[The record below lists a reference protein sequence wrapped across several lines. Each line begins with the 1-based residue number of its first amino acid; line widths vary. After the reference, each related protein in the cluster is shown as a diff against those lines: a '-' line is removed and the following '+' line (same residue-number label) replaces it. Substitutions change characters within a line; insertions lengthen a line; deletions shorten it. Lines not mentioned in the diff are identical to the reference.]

1 MDIAVNKKA
10 RFNYEILEQFEAGI
24 VLTGTEVKS
33 IRAKK
38 ISLVDSHAVFKGDE
52 LFLLNARIEPY
63 SHGTHFNHEPA
74 RSRKL
79 LLHKKEIMR
88 LKGKLKEK
96 GWVLVPLKVYFKN
109 NKHVKVQLGLGKG
122 KKTHDKRQVIK
133 ERDLDRDARREL
145 KNFG

>member
-1 MDIAVNKKA
+1 MDIAINKKA

-24 VLTGTEVKS
+24 VLLGTEVKS

-38 ISLVDSHAVFKGDE
+38 ISLVDSHAVFKGNE
-52 LFLLNARIEPY
+52 LYLVNARIEPY
-63 SHGTHFNHEPA
+63 SHGTSFNHEPT

-79 LLHKKEIMR
+79 LMHKKEIMR

-96 GWVLVPLKVYFKN
+96 GWVLVPLKVYIKN
-109 NKHVKVQLGLGKG
+109 NKNVKVQLGLGKG
-122 KKTHDKRQVIK
+122 KKIHDKRQTIK
-133 ERDLDRDARREL
+133 NRDLDRDAQREL

>member
-10 RFNYEILEQFEAGI
+10 RYNYEILEQFEAGI
-24 VLTGTEVKS
+24 VLLGTEVKS

-52 LFLLNARIEPY
+52 LFLINARIEPY
-63 SHGTHFNHEPA
+63 SHGNVFNHEPG

-88 LKGKLKEK
+88 LKGKLREK
-96 GWVLVPLKVYFKN
+96 GWVLVPIKVYLKN
-109 NKHVKVQLGLGKG
+109 KKHIKVQLGLGKG
-122 KKTHDKRQVIK
+122 KKTHDKSQAIK
-133 ERDLDRDARREL
+133 ERDLDRDAQREL
-145 KNFG
+145 KNYR